1 MAADCWLTFAYVR
14 WRLLRTKLYPWLILV
29 SAGLRWLCS
38 SGAERIH
45 AQNRCW
51 LAITKINVA
60 QVSEFL
66 NYLLW

>member
-1 MAADCWLTFAYVR
+1 VR
-14 WRLLRTKLYPWLILV
+14 LRLLRTKLYPWLILL
-29 SAGLRWLCS
+29 SAGLRWLFS
-38 SGAERIH
+38 SGAERID

-66 NYLLW
+66 NDLLW